1 MTPGGQA
8 QIGNVDLVKQLNSAA
23 VYRLIDQYGPISRI
37 QIAEQ
42 SQLAPASV
50 TKITRQ
56 LIERGLIKEVDQQAS
71 TGGRRAIS
79 IVTET
84 RNFHAIGVR
93 LGRHD
98 ATITLFDLSSKVL
111 AEEHYPLPERTQ
123 QTLEHALLNAIA
135 QFIDSYQRKLRE
147 LIAISVILPGLV
159 DPDSGK
165 IHYMPHIQV
174 ENWGLV
180 EALEERFKVTCF
192 VGHDIRSLAFF
203 FMPHIQVENWGLVEA
218 LEERFKVTCFVGH
231 DIRSLA
237 LAEHYFGASQDCEDS
252 ILVRV
257 HRGTGAGIIS
267 NGRIFIGRNGNVGE
281 IGHIQVEPLGERC
294 HCGNFGCLETIAANA
309 AIEQRVLNL
318 LKQGYQSRVPLDDC
332 TIKTICKAANKGDS
346 LASEVIEYVGRH
358 LGKTIA
364 IAINLFNPQKIVIAG
379 EITEADKVLLP
390 AIESCINT
398 QALKAFRTNLPVVR
412 SELDH
417 RSAIGAFALV
427 KRAMLNGIL
436 LQHLLE
442 N

>member
-1 MTPGGQA
+1 
-8 QIGNVDLVKQLNSAA
+8 
-23 VYRLIDQYGPISRI
+23 
-37 QIAEQ
+37 
-42 SQLAPASV
+42 
-50 TKITRQ
+50 
-56 LIERGLIKEVDQQAS
+56 
-71 TGGRRAIS
+71 
-79 IVTET
+79 
-84 RNFHAIGVR
+84 
-93 LGRHD
+93 
-98 ATITLFDLSSKVL
+98 
-111 AEEHYPLPERTQ
+111 
-123 QTLEHALLNAIA
+123 
-135 QFIDSYQRKLRE
+135 
-147 LIAISVILPGLV
+147 
-159 DPDSGK
+159 
-165 IHYMPHIQV
+165 
-174 ENWGLV
+174 
-180 EALEERFKVTCF
+180 
-192 VGHDIRSLAFF
+192 
-203 FMPHIQVENWGLVEA
+203 MPHIQVENWGLVEA

-417 RSAIGAFALV
+417 RSAIGAL
-427 KRAMLNGIL
+427 RW
-436 LQHLLE
+436 
-442 N
+442 

>member
-1 MTPGGQA
+1 MTTGGQA

-23 VYRLIDQYGPISRI
+23 VYRLIDQHGPISRI

-84 RNFHAIGVR
+84 RQFQAIGVR

-98 ATITLFDLSSKVL
+98 ATLTLYDLSSKVL
-111 AEEHYPLPERTQ
+111 AEEHFPLPQRTQ
-123 QTLEHALLNAIA
+123 ETLEHELLNTIA
-135 QFIDSYQRKLRE
+135 TFLTTWQRKIRE

-159 DPDSGK
+159 DPESGVVR
-165 IHYMPHIQV
+165 YMPHIAV
-174 ENWGLV
+174 ENWPLV
-180 EALEERFKVTCF
+180 EALETRFN
-192 VGHDIRSLAFF
+192 L
-203 FMPHIQVENWGLVEA
+203 
-218 LEERFKVTCFVGH
+218 TCFVGH

-237 LAEHYFGASQDCEDS
+237 LAEHYFGATRDCEDS

-281 IGHIQVEPLGERC
+281 IGHIQVDPLGERC

-309 AIEQRVLNL
+309 AIEQRVRHL
-318 LKQGYQSRVPLDDC
+318 LEQGYQSRLTLDDC
-332 TIKTICKAANKGDS
+332 TIKAICKAANKGDP
-346 LASEVIEYVGRH
+346 LASEVIEHAGRH
-358 LGKTIA
+358 LGKAIS
-364 IAINLFNPQKIVIAG
+364 IAINLFNPQKVIIAG
-379 EITEADKVLLP
+379 EIVEAGKVLLP
-390 AIESCINT
+390 AIESCINA
-398 QALKAFRTNLPVVR
+398 QVLKAFRKNLPVMT
-412 SELDH
+412 SALDH

-442 N
+442 S